1 MRSRT
6 SRQEAVPTATGRLRA
21 CGHKVRMIPSCSN
34 LIGSVPMK
42 TAILC
47 TGALGLLLF
56 GLSFAV
62 SMVRLNTKV
71 GIGTDGSSTSLVTRS
86 VRAQG
91 NAAEYTAAFMV
102 LFLFLG
108 SRDPASWIQWTMIA
122 ATVARYLH
130 AVGMYASPDLNLPNP
145 LRFAGSA
152 LTYATGLI
160 LSGTALAQAL

>member
-1 MRSRT
+1 MT
-6 SRQEAVPTATGRLRA
+6 
-21 CGHKVRMIPSCSN
+21 I
-34 LIGSVPMK
+34 
-42 TAILC
+42 AIAC

-62 SMVRLNTKV
+62 SMVRLNSRV
-71 GIGTDGSSTSLVTRS
+71 GIGTDGSTTSIVTRS

-91 NAAEYTAAFMV
+91 NAAEYVAAFMV

-108 SRDPASWIQWTMIA
+108 SREPAAWIEWTMIA

-130 AVGMYASPDLNLPNP
+130 ATGMYLSSDLNNPQP

-152 LTYATGLI
+152 LTYLTGLI
-160 LSGTALAQAL
+160 LSGAALLQAFN